1 MSKIV
6 GIDLGTTNSVVA
18 VMEAGDPVVI
28 STAEGTRTLPSVVAF
43 KNNGESL
50 VGVTAKRQAV
60 VNPENTISSIKR
72 FMGHSFDEVKEEAAR
87 VSYKVKAGPNGQAIV
102 YVPAINKD
110 LTPEEVSARILQKLK
125 TDAEAYLGQPVT
137 KAVITVPAYFNDSQ
151 RTATK
156 NAGEI
161 AGLEVLRIINEP
173 TAASLAYGLDKK
185 TSETILVFDLGGGT
199 FDVSILDVGD
209 GVFEVKATAGD
220 SHLGGDDFDARIVKY
235 IIDEFKK
242 QSGVDLG
249 QDKSALQRLR
259 EAAERA
265 KIELS
270 SQVSTQINLP
280 YITAIDNQPQHIDMT
295 LTRAKFE
302 ELCSDLVDRL
312 KGPVERAMA
321 DAKVSI
327 NEIDEV
333 ILVGGSTRI
342 PVVQELVKKLSGKDP
357 NKSVNPD
364 EVVAIGAAI
373 QAGVLGGDVKDLV
386 LLDVT
391 PLSLGVETQGGV
403 MDKLIE
409 RNTTIPTKKSRVY
422 TTANDNQSEV
432 EINVLQGE
440 RPMAKDN
447 KSLGTFKLTGIPPA
461 PARVP
466 QIEVTFDID
475 ANGILNVTAVDKAT
489 NNQQRITI
497 TGSGNLSKEDI
508 EKMIKEAEAN
518 AEADRRAAENAML
531 KNEADQ
537 LTYAVERSLKDLGDK
552 VDPNERGNL
561 ESSIADLRSAIKE
574 DNIDRIKVLKGQLE
588 KDFEQIAKR
597 AYEQAGATSS
607 AGAEQ
612 NAEASGGKTTDSST
626 DEEVIDAEFKEEDK

>member
-1 MSKIV
+1 
-6 GIDLGTTNSVVA
+6 
-18 VMEAGDPVVI
+18 
-28 STAEGTRTLPSVVAF
+28 
-43 KNNGESL
+43 
-50 VGVTAKRQAV
+50 
-60 VNPENTISSIKR
+60 
-72 FMGHSFDEVKEEAAR
+72 
-87 VSYKVKAGPNGQAIV
+87 
-102 YVPAINKD
+102 
-110 LTPEEVSARILQKLK
+110 
-125 TDAEAYLGQPVT
+125 
-137 KAVITVPAYFNDSQ
+137 
-151 RTATK
+151 
-156 NAGEI
+156 
-161 AGLEVLRIINEP
+161 
-173 TAASLAYGLDKK
+173 
-185 TSETILVFDLGGGT
+185 
-199 FDVSILDVGD
+199 
-209 GVFEVKATAGD
+209 
-220 SHLGGDDFDARIVKY
+220 
-235 IIDEFKK
+235 
-242 QSGVDLG
+242 
-249 QDKSALQRLR
+249 
-259 EAAERA
+259 
-265 KIELS
+265 
-270 SQVSTQINLP
+270 
-280 YITAIDNQPQHIDMT
+280 
-295 LTRAKFE
+295 
-302 ELCSDLVDRL
+302 
-312 KGPVERAMA
+312 
-321 DAKVSI
+321 
-327 NEIDEV
+327 
-333 ILVGGSTRI
+333 
-342 PVVQELVKKLSGKDP
+342 
-357 NKSVNPD
+357 
-364 EVVAIGAAI
+364 
-373 QAGVLGGDVKDLV
+373 
-386 LLDVT
+386 
-391 PLSLGVETQGGV
+391 

-597 AYEQAGATSS
+597 AYEQAGATAS

-612 NAEASGGKTTDSST
+612 NAEASGGKTTESST

>member
-1 MSKIV
+1 
-6 GIDLGTTNSVVA
+6 
-18 VMEAGDPVVI
+18 
-28 STAEGTRTLPSVVAF
+28 
-43 KNNGESL
+43 
-50 VGVTAKRQAV
+50 
-60 VNPENTISSIKR
+60 
-72 FMGHSFDEVKEEAAR
+72 
-87 VSYKVKAGPNGQAIV
+87 
-102 YVPAINKD
+102 
-110 LTPEEVSARILQKLK
+110 
-125 TDAEAYLGQPVT
+125 
-137 KAVITVPAYFNDSQ
+137 
-151 RTATK
+151 
-156 NAGEI
+156 
-161 AGLEVLRIINEP
+161 
-173 TAASLAYGLDKK
+173 
-185 TSETILVFDLGGGT
+185 
-199 FDVSILDVGD
+199 
-209 GVFEVKATAGD
+209 
-220 SHLGGDDFDARIVKY
+220 
-235 IIDEFKK
+235 
-242 QSGVDLG
+242 
-249 QDKSALQRLR
+249 
-259 EAAERA
+259 
-265 KIELS
+265 
-270 SQVSTQINLP
+270 
-280 YITAIDNQPQHIDMT
+280 
-295 LTRAKFE
+295 
-302 ELCSDLVDRL
+302 
-312 KGPVERAMA
+312 MA